1 MRPMKDGLDGAAIE
15 RIAKAFAGAGPGFDT
30 KGFRRQALAGLEE
43 LELKQR
49 VDHIRD
55 ALAASLPGS
64 WKQALP
70 LVLAAGENF
79 PAGEPGDPLRGF
91 AAWPVIQ
98 WVPLAGAAH
107 PEEALEALRCLTRLF
122 TAEFAIRPFLA
133 AHPELALGRLA
144 CWVEDPDPAVRRL
157 VSEGSRPRL
166 PWGERLRAL
175 QQDPG
180 PMLPLLERLRDDPD
194 GNVRRSVANHLNDLS
209 KDHPERLVR
218 LCADWLTDATGERRA
233 LVKHALRS
241 LVKAGDPQALAL
253 LGAGQATDLHLCDFR
268 ILTPQVRLGQAL
280 EFTFGLEIPAGAP
293 RTIVLDYA
301 LVFPGSRGQ
310 ARRKV
315 FKLSTLQ
322 LEGGSCRTWQRKH
335 PIRPITTRTYYE
347 GDCQVELLA
356 NGHCLGQAGFRLVV
370 EDSGSESGRPS

>member
-1 MRPMKDGLDGAAIE
+1 MRPMKDGLDRVAID
-15 RIAKAFAGAGPGFDT
+15 RIARAFAGDGFDAAR
-30 KGFRRQALAGLEE
+30 FRRMALADLEG

-55 ALAASLPGS
+55 ALAACLPAE
-64 WKQALP
+64 WARALP
-70 LVLAAGENF
+70 RVLAAGEAF
-79 PAGEPGDPLRGF
+79 PPGEPGDALRGF

-107 PEEALEALRCLTRLF
+107 PEEALEALRRLTRLF
-122 TAEFAIRPFLA
+122 SAEFAIRPFLA

-144 CWVEDPDPAVRRL
+144 LWVDDPDPAVRRL

-194 GNVRRSVANHLNDLS
+194 ESVRRSVANHLNDLS
-209 KDHPERLVR
+209 KDHPELLVR
-218 LCADWLTDATGERRA
+218 VCDAWLAGATPERKA

-241 LVKAGDPQALAL
+241 LVKAGHPQALAL
-253 LGAGQATDLHLCDFR
+253 LGAGQATDLRLAGFH
-268 ILTPQVRLGQAL
+268 ILTPRVLLGQAL
-280 EFTFGLEIPAGAP
+280 QFNFELEIPAGEA
-293 RTIVLDYA
+293 RILVLDYA

-322 LEGGSCRTWQRKH
+322 VEGGSRRTWQRRH
-335 PIRPITTRTYYE
+335 PIRAITTRTYYE
-347 GDCQVELLA
+347 GECQLELLA
-356 NGHCLGQAGFRLVV
+356 NGHCLGRAGFRLVLK
-370 EDSGSESGRPS
+370 ETHSETGRPY